1 METEQRDLRTETE
14 KRLVADLQIAQ
25 TTIEKLKRDWETAN
39 RRKEDEVVENGV
51 LKEIIDT
58 LIDKIAR
65 G

>member
-1 METEQRDLRTETE
+1 METEQRDLTETE
-14 KRLVADLQIAQ
+14 KRLVADLQLAQ
-25 TTIEKLKRDWETAN
+25 MTIEKLKRDWETAN

>member
-1 METEQRDLRTETE
+1 METEQRDLTETE

-25 TTIEKLKRDWETAN
+25 TTIEKLKRDLEMAN

-58 LIDKIAR
+58 LIEKIAE